1 MNGPCSVSRAPWSV
15 GCDPFF
21 MLRVTPHIFLD
32 ESELHEEFVRSA
44 GPGGQN
50 VNKVS
55 TAVQLRFDAANSP
68 NLPDDVRRR
77 LLRMAG
83 DRATAQGEIVIE
95 ARRRRTR
102 ERNRADAQERL
113 FDLIRRAAKKPKRRV
128 PTRPTRASRERRLEE
143 KRMRSKVKQLR
154 RKDKH

>member
-1 MNGPCSVSRAPWSV
+1 MI
-15 GCDPFF
+15 
-21 MLRVTPHIFLD
+21 RVTRHISLD
-32 ESELHEEFVRSA
+32 EGELREEFVRAA

-55 TAVQLRFDAANSP
+55 TAVQLRFDAAHSP

-83 DRATAQGEIVIE
+83 DRATAAGEIVIV

-102 ERNRADAQERL
+102 ERNRADALERL
-113 FDLIRRAAKKPKRRV
+113 LALIRKAAKKPKRRV

-143 KRMRSKVKQLR
+143 KKMRAKVKQLR
-154 RKDKH
+154 RKEEH